1 MLAACLQDAGIA
13 SVGTVR
19 DSART
24 RLPCGVVL
32 RRFDGQRADAAL
44 TAGIA
49 ATDAVPTPIPPDA
62 DGGPTCRR
70 FADALAASRAGRIAY
85 PSSTG
90 GYGDLGGGRIDE
102 TAVADARHPAALTWF
117 AVEVQWR
124 ALGERAGIPVA
135 ALRRPGLYGPA
146 ATRWCSRL
154 AAARATSFAPAWR
167 FRACTWRTWPRP
179 CSRCR
184 ICRSRGL
191 SLADDEAA
199 PPQDVLAHAAAPAG
213 LPLPP
218 AQDWRGA
225 IRRCRK
231 ACGALSGRPAH
242 RRCGTGAAAKACARR
257 GPPAK
262 AVRRR
267 SSAARFRSS
276 GSAPGWPAARRAIA
290 AVAGPCTGPASSA

>member
-1 MLAACLQDAGIA
+1 MQDAGIA

-32 RRFDGQRADAAL
+32 RRFDGQRADAVL

-49 ATDAVPTPIPPDA
+49 VTDAVPTPIPPDA

-70 FADALAASRAGRIAY
+70 FADALAASCAGRIAY

-124 ALGERAGIPVA
+124 AIGERAGIPVA

-154 AAARATSFAPAWR
+154 AAARATTFVPAWR

-191 SLADDEAA
+191 SLADDEA
-199 PPQDVLAHAAAPAG
+199 
-213 LPLPP
+213 
-218 AQDWRGA
+218 
-225 IRRCRK
+225 
-231 ACGALSGRPAH
+231 GR
-242 RRCGTGAAAKACARR
+242 
-257 GPPAK
+257 
-262 AVRRR
+262 
-267 SSAARFRSS
+267 
-276 GSAPGWPAARRAIA
+276 
-290 AVAGPCTGPASSA
+290 AGPCCGAVRPALAARAGLAWRDPALQESVRRSIRPAGASTMRHRSCREGLRVLRAAGEGRTAAV